1 MDAGAPAPCAG
12 QEPSTIHE
20 MACSFRR
27 MVPLVPA
34 PAPTPQPLPALP
46 LDGIRVLDLTQ
57 VMAGPFCTMQLGD
70 MGADVI
76 KVEPPGTGDL
86 SRSMGGAQLRLRG
99 RDNAPF
105 LALNR
110 NKRSITLD
118 LKHAADRERFLALVP
133 SADILVENFRPGVMQ
148 RLGLGWEALRSI
160 NHRLVYASISGFGQ
174 DGPYADRPGF
184 DLIAQGMAGVMSVTG
199 TPGGEPVKC
208 GVPIADLAAG
218 LYATNGILAALIA
231 RQSTGRGQYLETS
244 LFESALALS
253 VWEATEYWATGQAPH
268 AMGSA
273 HRLNAPY
280 QVLATR
286 DGHLALAA
294 ITDAQWRQL
303 CTVLGLRL
311 AEDARFA
318 TNADR
323 MRHRDVLAQALHEA
337 LAADTT
343 EAWVARLL
351 AAGVPAGPI
360 HDYAQVFADPHTRSR
375 AMVQVLD
382 HPVEGKVNTLGFAVK
397 MSGTPL
403 RVRRPPPLLGEH
415 TDEVLAEWS
424 KAPGS
429 SPRPDGV
436 A

>member
-1 MDAGAPAPCAG
+1 MRLATPVAPG
-12 QEPSTIHE
+12 
-20 MACSFRR
+20 SFRR
-27 MVPLVPA
+27 MVPAVPPSVPPA
-34 PAPTPQPLPALP
+34 PLP

-86 SRSMGGAQLRLRG
+86 SRSMGGAPLRLRG

-118 LKHAADRERFLALVP
+118 LKDGGDRERFLSLVP
-133 SADILVENFRPGVMQ
+133 TADVLVENFRPGVMA
-148 RLGLGWEALRSI
+148 RLGLGWEALSAR
-160 NHRLVYASISGFGQ
+160 NPRLIYASISGFGQ

-184 DLIAQGMAGVMSVTG
+184 DLIAQGMSGVMSVTG

-218 LYATNGILAALIA
+218 LYATNGILAALVA
-231 RQSTGRGQYLETS
+231 RATTGRGQYLETS

-253 VWEATEYWATGQAPH
+253 VWESTEYWATGHAPH

-280 QVLATR
+280 QVLPSS
-286 DGHLALAA
+286 DGHLAIAA

-303 CTVLGLRL
+303 CRVVGRMQL

-318 TNADR
+318 TNAGR
-323 MRHRDVLAQALHEA
+323 MQHRDVLAAALGEA
-337 LAADTT
+337 MAGDTT
-343 EAWVARLL
+343 DAWVARLL

-360 HDYAQVFADPHTRSR
+360 HDYAQVFADPHTQARG
-375 AMVQVLD
+375 MVQVVD
-382 HPVEGKVNTLGFAVK
+382 HPVEGAVNTLGFAVK
-397 MSGTPL
+397 LAGTPL

-415 TDEVLAEWS
+415 TAEVLAES
-424 KAPGS
+424 GIAPGGTH
-429 SPRPDGV
+429 PPG
-436 A
+436 AMA